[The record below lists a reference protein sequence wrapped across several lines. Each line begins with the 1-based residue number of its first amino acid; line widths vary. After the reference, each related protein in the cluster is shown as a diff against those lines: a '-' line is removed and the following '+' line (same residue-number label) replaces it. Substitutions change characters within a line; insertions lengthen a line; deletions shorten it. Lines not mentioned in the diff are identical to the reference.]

1 LYLPERQSDILGI
14 LQKKQY
20 QFDSRFLEQWVL
32 TILRA
37 FILLALI
44 LDMKNHP
51 AIPDAMQIA
60 VSGAIEEIDPLRTQ
74 LIHKTRAYIPYYV

>member
-1 LYLPERQSDILGI
+1 MGI

-44 LDMKNHP
+44 LDMKNHL

-60 VSGAIEEIDPLRTQ
+60 VPGAIEEIDPLRT
-74 LIHKTRAYIPYYV
+74 